1 MTFAQSIITIV
12 VIVLGTMITRFLPF
26 LLFPSAEKTPKF
38 IRYLGDVLPY
48 AAMGLLVVYCLKDVS
63 LINAPYGIPE
73 ILSILIVVLL
83 HKWKENMLLSIG
95 IGTLFYMILMQTIS

>member
-1 MTFAQSIITIV
+1 MTLTQSILTIGIV
-12 VIVLGTMITRFLPF
+12 VLGTMITRFLPF

-48 AAMGLLVVYCLKDVS
+48 SAMGLLVIYCLKDVAIES
-63 LINAPYGIPE
+63 APYGIPE
-73 ILSILIVVLL
+73 LLSILIVVLL

-95 IGTLFYMILMQTIS
+95 IGTIFYMFLVQVIF